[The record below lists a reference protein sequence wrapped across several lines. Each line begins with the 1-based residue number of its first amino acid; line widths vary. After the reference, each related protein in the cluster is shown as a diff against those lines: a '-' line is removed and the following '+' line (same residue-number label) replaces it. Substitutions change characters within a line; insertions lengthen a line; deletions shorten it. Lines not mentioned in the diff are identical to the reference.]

1 MKKYEIVLTKKFH
14 KDFKKLPKEIQQKAK
29 EQIRRLATGDF
40 SFPSLRVKK
49 MAGEENIWEASVT
62 MNYRIIFQ
70 LEKKIIFL
78 KIGTHDILGC

>member
-1 MKKYEIVLTKKFH
+1 MKNYKIVLTKRFH
-14 KDFKKLPKEIQQKAK
+14 KDFKKLPKEIQKKSK
-29 EQIRRLATGDF
+29 EKIRRLATGDF

-70 LEKKIIFL
+70 LEEKIIFL
-78 KIGTHDILGC
+78 KIGTHDILG